1 MMEVKKLRM
10 VFNTNDQGTLAIDV
24 PNPREEL
31 TLVVDVQN
39 GANQIIPV
47 LMTTKG
53 VKANDLKRALIITT
67 KEEELK

>member
-31 TLVVDVQN
+31 TLVDVQN

-53 VKANDLKRALIITT
+53 VKANDLKRAHIITT

>member
-10 VFNTNDQGTLAIDV
+10 VFNTNDQGTLA
-24 PNPREEL
+24 NPREEL
-31 TLVVDVQN
+31 TLVDVQN

>member
-31 TLVVDVQN
+31 TLVDVQN

-47 LMTTKG
+47 LMTTTG

>member
-24 PNPREEL
+24 PREEL
-31 TLVVDVQN
+31 TLLDVQN

>member
-31 TLVVDVQN
+31 TLVDVQN

-47 LMTTKG
+47 LMTTKR

>member
-10 VFNTNDQGTLAIDV
+10 EFNTNDQGTLAIDV

-31 TLVVDVQN
+31 TLVDVQN

-47 LMTTKG
+47 LMTTQG

>member
-31 TLVVDVQN
+31 TLVDVQN

-47 LMTTKG
+47 LMTTQG